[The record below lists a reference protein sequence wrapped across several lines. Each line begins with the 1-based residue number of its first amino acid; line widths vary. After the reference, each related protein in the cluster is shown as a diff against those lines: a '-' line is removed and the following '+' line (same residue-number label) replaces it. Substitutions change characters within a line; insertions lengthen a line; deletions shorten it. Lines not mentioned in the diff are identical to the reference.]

1 MSDRPEGLD
10 RRRSIFERRKFTRV
24 DGTFVVSYTDV
35 TTQEQKT
42 DVTQTKNISVGGVL
56 FVAGKGFPAGTVLRL
71 KLRVPDAPDYI
82 NVKVK
87 VVESIQRVKGM
98 MYDTRVK
105 FIGMKEEDRDAIRKA
120 VEYHLKKPKDSKG

>member
-1 MSDRPEGLD
+1 MPDRPESLD

-24 DGTFVVSYTDV
+24 DGTFVVSYTDI

-42 DVTQTKNISVGGVL
+42 DVTQTKNISVGGIL
-56 FVAGKGFPAGTVLRL
+56 FTADREFSADTVLRL
-71 KLRVPDAPDYI
+71 RLRIPDALDYI

-87 VVESIQRVKGM
+87 VVESIQKVKGM

-105 FIGMKEEDRDAIRKA
+105 FIGITEEDRDSIRKM
-120 VEYHLKKPKDSKG
+120 VEYRLRK